1 MLLKRGDVE
10 FAVAQSF
17 SKNFGLYGERVGALH
32 LVTLSG
38 QAKTKVV
45 GQLERLQRSEITTA
59 PSYGARIVSIV
70 LQDEAIGRQWQQDL
84 LHMSGRMQAM
94 RERLYELLTELK
106 TPGSWEHLVSEV
118 CIFRSCIFYEQ
129 Y

>member
-1 MLLKRGDVE
+1 MLLNRGDVE

-17 SKNFGLYGERVGALH
+17 SKNFGLYGERVGTFH
-32 LVTLSG
+32 LVTLSS

-45 GQLERLQRSEITTA
+45 GQLARLQRSEITSA

-70 LQDEAIGRQWQQDL
+70 LGNEDICQRWQQDL
-84 LHMSGRMQAM
+84 LRISGRMQAM
-94 RERLYELLTELK
+94 RERLFELLAELK

-118 CIFRSCIFYEQ
+118 CIFLSCIFYTQ